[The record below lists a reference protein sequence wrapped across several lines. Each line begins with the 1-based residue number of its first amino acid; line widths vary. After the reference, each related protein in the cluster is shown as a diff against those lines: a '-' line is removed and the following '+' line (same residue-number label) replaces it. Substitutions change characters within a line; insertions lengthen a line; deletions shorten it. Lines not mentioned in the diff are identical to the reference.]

1 MRRALILTL
10 LVAAWMIG
18 PVARVQDGP
27 VTPPAPEPTN
37 TITISR

>member
-10 LVAAWMIG
+10 LVLAWTIG

-27 VTPPAPEPTN
+27 VTPAPEPTN
-37 TITISR
+37 TLTTSR